1 MNMPYRIPERINI
14 TFGEMEKETKAG
26 KKPVKNQ
33 IFRTIVIIL
42 IVSAIATVQ
51 YIVTKGV
58 PLFDTP
64 KPDQIVKVV
73 VTSRDFPGEIK
84 EYTEGEPVELAVKL
98 VNFLNYR
105 PFTLNA
111 GAGSEPVISIRYFL
125 SDGSETEV
133 AASAEIVW
141 YDGKSYELKV
151 KEKFAALANAVFFM
165 KENAGGGEFR

>member
-1 MNMPYRIPERINI
+1 
-14 TFGEMEKETKAG
+14 MEKENIPE

-33 IFRTIVIIL
+33 ILRTAVIIL

-58 PLFDTP
+58 PLFNAP
-64 KPDQIVKVV
+64 KPDRIEKVI
-73 VTSRDFPGEIK
+73 VTSRDFPGETK

-105 PFTLNA
+105 PFTLDA
-111 GAGSEPVISIRYFL
+111 GADSEPVISIRYFL

-133 AASAEIVW
+133 AASSKIVW
-141 YDGKSYELKV
+141 YDGKSYELKI
-151 KEKFAALANAVFFM
+151 KGKFVTLANAVFFM
-165 KENAGGGEFR
+165 GENAGGEEIR